1 MVAQAAGE
9 EGAGETMGWQF
20 ARADAEFKFYPGRV
34 VRGPT
39 HARFPTMLHVWLQ
52 SFLVTFIPLFVAL
65 DPIGLVPIYLG
76 MAQGVPR
83 ERRHLV
89 IYEAVVTA
97 LLITIGFLFLGKV
110 IFQSLHITDSDFR
123 IAGGLILFGLAAQDI
138 LHSDQRNNEARADFG
153 VVPLGMPLLAGPAML
168 TTILALADTAG
179 WVMTLAALLV
189 NLVLVLV
196 TLRMAS
202 WLERLLGLRAM
213 RAFSKIV
220 ALLLAAIAVN
230 LVRRGLQTA

>member
-1 MVAQAAGE
+1 
-9 EGAGETMGWQF
+9 
-20 ARADAEFKFYPGRV
+20 
-34 VRGPT
+34 
-39 HARFPTMLHVWLQ
+39 MLHVWLQ
-52 SFLVTFIPLFVAL
+52 NFLVTFIPLFVAL

-76 MAQGVPR
+76 MAQGVPE
-83 ERRHLV
+83 ERRHAV
-89 IYEAVVTA
+89 IYEAVGTA
-97 LLITIGFLFLGKV
+97 LLITIGFLFLGKIV
-110 IFQSLHITDSDFR
+110 FQSLHITDSDFR

-138 LHSDQRNNEARADFG
+138 LFSDQRNNEARSDFG

-168 TTILALADTAG
+168 TAILALADTAG
-179 WVMTLAALLV
+179 LLMTLIALLV
-189 NLVLVLV
+189 NLLLVLM

-202 WLERLLGLRAM
+202 WFEKLLGLRAM

>member
-1 MVAQAAGE
+1 
-9 EGAGETMGWQF
+9 
-20 ARADAEFKFYPGRV
+20 
-34 VRGPT
+34 
-39 HARFPTMLHVWLQ
+39 MLQVWLQ
-52 SFLVTFIPLFVAL
+52 SFLLTFIPLFVAL

-89 IYEAVVTA
+89 IYEAVGTA
-97 LLITIGFLFLGKV
+97 LLIAIGFLFLGKF
-110 IFQSLHITDSDFR
+110 IFQSLHITDSDFQ

-179 WVMTLAALLV
+179 WMMTLVALLA
-189 NLVLVLV
+189 NLLLVLL
-196 TLRMAS
+196 TLRMAA

>member
-1 MVAQAAGE
+1 
-9 EGAGETMGWQF
+9 
-20 ARADAEFKFYPGRV
+20 
-34 VRGPT
+34 
-39 HARFPTMLHVWLQ
+39 MLHVWLQ

-65 DPIGLVPIYLG
+65 DPLGLVPIYLG

-89 IYEAVVTA
+89 IYEAVGTA
-97 LLITIGFLFLGKV
+97 LLITIGFLFLGKI
-110 IFQSLHITDSDFR
+110 IFQSLHITVSDFQ

-138 LHSDQRNNEARADFG
+138 LFSDQRNNEARSDFG

-168 TTILALADTAG
+168 TAILALADTSGLA
-179 WVMTLAALLV
+179 MTLAALLV
-189 NLVLVLV
+189 NLVLVLI

-202 WLERLLGLRAM
+202 WLERLLGLRTM

-230 LVRRGLQTA
+230 LVRRGLQHA

>member
-1 MVAQAAGE
+1 MA
-9 EGAGETMGWQF
+9 
-20 ARADAEFKFYPGRV
+20 P
-34 VRGPT
+34 
-39 HARFPTMLHVWLQ
+39 VWLQ
-52 SFLVTFIPLFVAL
+52 NFLLAFIPLFVAL

-83 ERRHLV
+83 ERRHTV

-97 LLITIGFLFLGKV
+97 MLITIGFLFLGRL
-110 IFQSLHITDSDFR
+110 IFQSLNITDSDFR

-138 LHSDQRNNEARADFG
+138 LHSDQRNNDAHADFG

-168 TTILALADTAG
+168 TAILALAQTAG
-179 WVMTLAALLV
+179 WAMTLAALLV
-189 NLVLVLV
+189 NLLLVLV

-202 WLERLLGLRAM
+202 FFEKLLGLRAM
-213 RAFSKIV
+213 RAVSKIV